1 MKSKKIKL
9 VSILGPTATGK
20 TSLSIKLA
28 KHFNGEII
36 SADSIQAYK
45 EFNILSAKPS
55 KEEMSGVEHY
65 LIDFLSV
72 EKTYSV
78 ADFTVSARKIINS
91 ISHSG
96 KLPILVGGT
105 GLYIESLIK
114 NINFD
119 SPKFSSPVKITSSGP
134 ELMEILLKVDP
145 ESAKKIHINN
155 VKRLKRAVEFFYEV
169 GYPISKQVENSKK
182 IESPYH
188 ACKIGLTFKN
198 RESLYSKINAR
209 VDEMR
214 KKGLLEEV
222 ESINKEKNVSKTA
235 IGAIGYKEMLEY
247 VNSNCS
253 LEDAYENI
261 KRNSRRY
268 AKRQLTWFKRDESIN
283 WIYIDEYQDF
293 SQVFEKAKEIIKNF
307 YVCE

>member
-1 MKSKKIKL
+1 MENKKIKL

-20 TSLSIKLA
+20 TNLSIRLA
-28 KHFNGEII
+28 KYFKGEII

-55 KEEMSGVEHY
+55 KEEMSSIKHY

-72 EKTYSV
+72 EETYSV
-78 ADFTVSARKIINS
+78 ADFTASAKKIIKD
-91 ISHSG
+91 ISNRG

-119 SPKFSSPVKITSSGP
+119 SPKFSSSLKIPSDGS
-134 ELMEILLKVDP
+134 ELMKILLRVDP
-145 ESAKKIHINN
+145 ESAEKIHINN

-169 GYPISKQVENSKK
+169 GYPISKQVENSKRA
-182 IESPYH
+182 ESPYN

-198 RESLYSKINAR
+198 REFLYSKINLR
-209 VDEMR
+209 VDEMKR
-214 KKGLLEEV
+214 MGLLEEV
-222 ESINKEKNVSKTA
+222 ENINKEKNVSKTA
-235 IGAIGYKEMLEY
+235 SGAIGYKEMLEY

-253 LEDAYENI
+253 IEEAFENI

-283 WIYIDEYQDF
+283 WIYVDEYQDF
-293 SQVFEKAKEIIKNF
+293 SQIFEKAKEIIKNF